1 MMAVMVNTDTDCT
14 KCGAAALES
23 QLAWQGI
30 VGALAENKG

>member
-1 MMAVMVNTDTDCT
+1 MMAVMLNT

-30 VGALAENKG
+30 VGAVAENKG